1 MLFRSRNLAGPL
13 AASGCF
19 PADVLEMLSV
29 GEQSNRLPTVLLKL
43 ADKLEARAQQRLDI
57 LLRLLEPALM
67 LVMAVIVGF
76 MVIALLMPVFEGS
89 GLA

>member
-1 MLFRSRNLAGPL
+1 
-13 AASGCF
+13 
-19 PADVLEMLSV
+19 MLSV
-29 GEQSNRLPTVLLKL
+29 GEQSNRLPAVLLKL
-43 ADKLEARAQQRLDI
+43 ADKLEARAQQKLDV

-67 LVMAVIVGF
+67 LVMAVVVGF

>member
-1 MLFRSRNLAGPL
+1 MSMNLMVKAFRLKVGNASRKL
-13 AASGCF
+13 
-19 PADVLEMLSV
+19 
-29 GEQSNRLPTVLLKL
+29 VLLKL
-43 ADKLEARAQQRLDI
+43 ADKLEARAQQRLDV

-89 GLA
+89 GLT

>member
-1 MLFRSRNLAGPL
+1 
-13 AASGCF
+13 
-19 PADVLEMLSV
+19 MLSV
-29 GEQSNRLPTVLLKL
+29 GEQSNRLPAVLLKL
-43 ADKLEARAQQRLDI
+43 ADKLEARAQQRLDV

>member
-1 MLFRSRNLAGPL
+1 
-13 AASGCF
+13 
-19 PADVLEMLSV
+19 MLSV

-67 LVMAVIVGF
+67 LVMAVVVGF

>member
-1 MLFRSRNLAGPL
+1 
-13 AASGCF
+13 
-19 PADVLEMLSV
+19 
-29 GEQSNRLPTVLLKL
+29 EQSNRLPAVLLKL
-43 ADKLEARAQQRLDI
+43 ADKLEARAQQRLDV